1 MNELV
6 NELSGKVIRVVDKNY
21 SIFMSDQ
28 EIHNSVQMRFKDH
41 VSYKI
46 IKNLNVSFWKNVY
59 DSWCKDLSKDV
70 NDAYDLSNHMKVS
83 QTKRGKN
90 KKSTINVK
98 DFHARFS
105 VLSTLRSPI
114 KLKLWNCSHR
124 HHFEKN
130 VHRGS
135 MIKVIMPEDCLIL
148 FSCGLVHC
156 GTEMLQFYDVYM
168 LLYKEN

>member
-1 MNELV
+1 
-6 NELSGKVIRVVDKNY
+6 
-21 SIFMSDQ
+21 
-28 EIHNSVQMRFKDH
+28 MRFKNH

-59 DSWCKDLSKDV
+59 DSWCKDLSRDV
-70 NDAYDLSNHMKVS
+70 NDSYDLSNHLKVP

-90 KKSTINVK
+90 QNSTNNVK

-105 VLSTLRSPI
+105 VLSALRSPI

-124 HHFEKN
+124 RHSERI

-135 MIKVIMPEDCLIL
+135 IIEIIIPEDYFIMFHC
-148 FSCGLVHC
+148 SLVHF
-156 GTEMLQFYDVYM
+156 GTPSWFISRGEYSSNTRAFLQ
-168 LLYKEN
+168 LLKNISI